1 MKIKHAVVTL
11 AMGLCATSAMAGF
24 TVEDIPDCLAINATS
39 ETPGLDGSS
48 PAPFMVVNDGPGY
61 VAAMAPMMD
70 TLIAE
75 KRLPHNLVAL
85 FVSSGGSDAQGSQR
99 GLEYDTMDGVF
110 AEFVETEVI
119 PFVSAECG
127 ISLTSDPEGRGAM
140 GGSSGGCAAFTM
152 AWYRPDLFR
161 RVLTYSGTYVNQQYP
176 YQMQDSRL
184 SVSEL
189 CELDPHTPG
198 DETYDK
204 YNCIMN
210 FRH

>member
-1 MKIKHAVVTL
+1 
-11 AMGLCATSAMAGF
+11 
-24 TVEDIPDCLAINATS
+24 
-39 ETPGLDGSS
+39 
-48 PAPFMVVNDGPGY
+48 
-61 VAAMAPMMD
+61 MMD

-140 GGSSGGCAAFTM
+140 GGSSGPFVIDGWPEDGPGVEELADAG
-152 AWYRPDLFR
+152 
-161 RVLTYSGTYVNQQYP
+161 VELTVAIP
-176 YQMQDSRL
+176 
-184 SVSEL
+184 VHFAEEL
-189 CELDPHTPG
+189 
-198 DETYDK
+198 K
-204 YNCIMN
+204 
-210 FRH
+210 F